1 MGHSGERH
9 PRLVSWATVGKDILG
24 WYNGSQWRKD
34 RILMA
39 RETQQERQTPARK
52 QIGKW
57 KLRDMS
63 VGIRYCRSYSGLR
76 LGRFPLHCVRICNV
90 SRNSSST
97 SFRAQALSWVFV
109 PLSERRPCD
118 GYLYLF
124 HEL

>member
-24 WYNGSQWRKD
+24 WYNGSQWGKD

-57 KLRDMS
+57 KLRDS
-63 VGIRYCRSYSGLR
+63 WNQILQVLQWITTGKI
-76 LGRFPLHCVRICNV
+76 
-90 SRNSSST
+90 
-97 SFRAQALSWVFV
+97 FRCTVLEYVM
-109 PLSERRPCD
+109 
-118 GYLYLF
+118 
-124 HEL
+124 